1 MTSRRTSRYAPA
13 RLRNTARRTGGRTTA
28 SVRRHPVGELLRFAG
43 LERHYGAKEVFRN
56 LAGVIRDGEKIGLVG
71 PNGAG
76 KSTLV
81 RLLAGIDRPDDGRI
95 VRARDSRF
103 GYLAQNAAEGG
114 PATLRA
120 AFEDALARGA
130 AQEWEMR
137 ATLNRFAFGEDDLDR
152 PFGEF
157 SGGQRTRALL
167 ARALLEGPDW
177 LLLDEPTNHLDLD
190 TVRWLETF
198 VARDARAYLIV
209 SHDRYF
215 LETVATTIWELA
227 GGELVTY
234 AVTPGRAYSDFIEQR
249 AERRAQQQRDYDA
262 ATAEQK
268 RQRAVIDE
276 LRTHGSHNYSHVR
289 SREKAFDRV
298 AAVAAPS
305 KERRAIGVALTA
317 ARKPTGGI
325 AIEAIDLAKAYA
337 KPLFSG
343 LRAKFVRG
351 ETVAIVGPNGAG
363 KTTLLR
369 ILSGELA
376 PDRGNVRYGTGLT
389 TASYSQS
396 SADDLPPGLSAA
408 DAVAQMGVTGEE
420 ARGLLGRLNLGGDAV
435 DKPVEAFSGGERRR
449 IMLARLMAQR
459 ADCLFLDEPTND
471 LDIPSR
477 EALEDVLAAYD
488 GALFVISHDRY
499 LLKRLAQRVVAVG
512 DGRATLVDGDYDLY
526 ERRRHV
532 IAEPA
537 AVPARAAAVA
547 ALEKR
552 GAHEAKL
559 EAGRRKR
566 AVLEAEKR
574 VADLD
579 AEKRALEVR
588 FSAAGLYDDPAAVVA
603 LQRELDR
610 VVAEGERALAQ
621 WEQATLAFEAA
632 E

>member
-1 MTSRRTSRYAPA
+1 M
-13 RLRNTARRTGGRTTA
+13 
-28 SVRRHPVGELLRFAG
+28 ELLRFTG
-43 LERHYGAKEVFRN
+43 LERHYGANEVFHG
-56 LAGVIRDGEKIGLVG
+56 LSAVIRDGEKIGLVG

-95 VRARDSRF
+95 VRARETRF
-103 GYLAQNAAEGG
+103 GYLAQNAAESG

-120 AFEDALARGA
+120 AFDEALARGA
-130 AQEWEMR
+130 AHEWEMR
-137 ATLNRFAFGEDDLDR
+137 ATLNRFAFAEDDLER
-152 PFGEF
+152 PLSEF

-198 VARDARAYLIV
+198 VARDSRAYLIV

-234 AVTPGRAYSDFIEQR
+234 DVTPGTAYSQFVAQR
-249 AERRAQQQRDYDA
+249 AERRLQQERAYEA
-262 ATAEQK
+262 ARSEQK

-289 SREKAFDRV
+289 SREKALERIAPV
-298 AAVAAPS
+298 AGPR

-317 ARKPTGGI
+317 ARRPTGGI
-325 AIEAIDLAKAYA
+325 AIEAIGLAKAYA
-337 KPLFSG
+337 QPLFSNLG
-343 LRAKFVRG
+343 AKFVRG
-351 ETVAIVGPNGAG
+351 EAVAIVGPNGAG

-369 ILSGELA
+369 ILSGDLA

-396 SADDLPPGLSAA
+396 TADDLPAGVSAA

-420 ARGLLGRLNLGGDAV
+420 ARALLGRLNLGGDAV

-488 GALFVISHDRY
+488 GALFVVSHDRY
-499 LLKRLAQRVVAVG
+499 LLQRLAQRVIAVR
-512 DGRATLVDGDYDLY
+512 DGRAVVIDGDYAAY
-526 ERRRHV
+526 ERSLH
-532 IAEPA
+532 EPPA
-537 AVPARAAAVA
+537 PARPDAPAVA
-547 ALEKR
+547 ASGEKR
-552 GAHEAKL
+552 ASHAAKL
-559 EAGRRKR
+559 EVGRLRR
-566 AVLEAEKR
+566 AVAEAEQR

-579 AEKRALEVR
+579 AAKRELEQR
-588 FSAAGLYDDPAAVVA
+588 FTGSELYDDPAAVMA
-603 LQRELDR
+603 LGSDLERVRRESEL
-610 VVAEGERALAQ
+610 ALGV
-621 WEQATLAFEAA
+621 WEAAVLAFEAA
-632 E
+632 GG